1 MEYRTG
7 IGYDIH
13 PLVEGRKLFLGGI
26 AIPYVRGLTGHSDGD
41 VLLHAVCDA
50 LLGAASGG
58 DIGELFPD
66 SDPAYAGVSS
76 SKLLEIVAEKIKKD
90 FAISNIDTIVVAA
103 EPALASFK
111 KKIQANIARIL
122 ELAEDAVSIKAK
134 SNNGLGDTGRKE
146 AIAAYAVATLVR
158 RD

>member
-76 SKLLEIVAEKIKKD
+76 SKLLEMVAEKIKKD